1 MLVNHERRLLNKAA
15 EARDY
20 RISIRKKP
28 DDSWPG
34 DHSRLSALETLG
46 HLKRVGGSEVI
57 DDTHATWQLTASGLT
72 QLQALVPEG
81 A

>member
-20 RISIRKKP
+20 RISIRKKI
-28 DDSWPG
+28 DDRWPA
-34 DHSRLSALETLG
+34 DHSRLTALESLG
-46 HLKRVGGSEVI
+46 HLERIGRSGAVDEALAV
-57 DDTHATWQLTASGLT
+57 WQLTASGLT
-72 QLQALVPEG
+72 QLQALVPVG

>member
-34 DHSRLSALETLG
+34 DHSRLSALESLG
-46 HLKRVGGSEVI
+46 HLTRVGGPGVT
-57 DDTHATWQLTASGLT
+57 DDALATWQLTASGLT
-72 QLQALVPEG
+72 QLQTLVPEG